1 MSSLPLRFE
10 VVLLAG
16 LACFASLVACG
27 PAVETGGA
35 TPQMTGTNSQPP
47 NSSPAAR
54 GSARQASA
62 PAKSVSKPTGST
74 KTEAAKS
81 VSVKIDNF
89 AFEPAS
95 LTVAKGTTVEWIN
108 HDDVPHTVVENKV
121 RFKSA
126 ALDTDDRFR
135 HTFTSLGTY
144 HYFCSVHP
152 HMTGEIL
159 VKP

>member
-10 VVLLAG
+10 IVLLGG

-27 PAVETGGA
+27 PAVETSGA
-35 TPQMTGTNSQPP
+35 TAQMTGTNSQPP
-47 NSSPAAR
+47 KTPLPAR
-54 GSARQASA
+54 VPKPPASG
-62 PAKSVSKPTGST
+62 PAKSAAKPTGPA
-74 KTEAAKS
+74 KTEATKS
-81 VSVKIDNF
+81 ASVKIDNF

-135 HTFTSLGTY
+135 HTFTSPGTY